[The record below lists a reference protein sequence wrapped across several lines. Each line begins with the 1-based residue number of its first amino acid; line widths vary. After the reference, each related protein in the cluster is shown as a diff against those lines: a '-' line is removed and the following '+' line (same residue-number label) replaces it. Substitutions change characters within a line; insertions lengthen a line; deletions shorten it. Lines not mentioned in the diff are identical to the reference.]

1 MTDDEKGQKL
11 MEFSPRRQKPREI
24 INVKELQNDFVE
36 NIHIKQEVEDPKEV
50 PKEIKEDGKQSE
62 DYRESKEAVVENTA
76 KDEIKLP
83 EVINYLMC
91 LLRRL
96 DSPVYEIN
104 L

>member
-50 PKEIKEDGKQSE
+50 PKEIKEDSKQSQ
-62 DYRESKEAVVENTA
+62 DFSESKEAVVENTA

-91 LLRRL
+91 LLRRMV
-96 DSPVYEIN
+96 SPVYEIN